1 MQVSEYTQFKLVK
14 KLYTQCKLVKKLY
27 SMQVSEEIIY
37 SSLFSSQ
44 NPARLVM
51 VIKTT
56 SYLDPN
62 YHTGPD
68 LEIFERGGC

>member
-1 MQVSEYTQFKLVK
+1 MQVSEEIIYSMQVSEEII
-14 KLYTQCKLVKKLY
+14 Y

-51 VIKTT
+51 VIKMT
-56 SYLDPN
+56 S
-62 YHTGPD
+62 
-68 LEIFERGGC
+68 